1 MYSLEESTHR
11 NFFNFRLQIAENEI
25 SLLNET
31 NVQLKNEKRLIE
43 HEYDE
48 LKELLKGKENSNQE
62 ERKRLASRII
72 ELQDTIDEEQNK
84 NDIANDTLRRT
95 QIQVIFI
102 LCYC

>member
-1 MYSLEESTHR
+1 M
-11 NFFNFRLQIAENEI
+11 QIAENEI